1 MDEQI
6 HKGHRKRMRR
16 KLSDFG
22 AIVFDTY
29 ELLEML
35 LYYTVPVR
43 DTNPISKK
51 LLQTFGSLDGVLSAD
66 RDALMQVDGVG
77 AKTADLITT
86 VGNALF
92 FFTSDDDSAKKEMSQ
107 FDKYEVLGKFIVAH
121 FENSEEYSQILL
133 SFDNDMHLL
142 GIDQMYRCDHSSA
155 AVKSDKYMDAALKRG
170 ATVAV
175 IAHNH
180 PFGPLFPTEGDR
192 ATTHMI
198 QNALGNIGILLAEH
212 YVVCGARYIGFMNH
226 IETAFA
232 QKPRIAEFIRSKKES
247 GNVIE

>member
-1 MDEQI
+1 MEEQV

-16 KLSDFG
+16 KFSDFG

-51 LLQTFGSLDGVLSAD
+51 LLQTFGSLEGVLSAD
-66 RDALMQVDGVG
+66 REALLTVDGVG
-77 AKTADLITT
+77 EKTADFIITA
-86 VGNALF
+86 GKALAF
-92 FFTSDDDSAKKEMSQ
+92 FSLDGAKAESR
-107 FDKYEVLGKFIVAH
+107 FEKYDVLGRFVAEY
-121 FENSEEYSQILL
+121 FEQKEQYVQILL

-142 GIDQMYRCDHSSA
+142 GIDELYECDHSSA
-155 AVKSDKYMDAALKRG
+155 AVKSNKYMDAALKRG

-180 PFGPLFPTEGDR
+180 PYGPAYPSEGDR
-192 ATTHMI
+192 ATTNMI
-198 QNALGNIGILLAEH
+198 QKSLGNIGVLLAEH
-212 YVVCGARYIGFMNH
+212 YVVSGARYVGFMNH
-226 IETAFA
+226 LESAFA
-232 QKPRIAEFIRSKKES
+232 QKPRIVEFLRSKKES
-247 GNVIE
+247 QNVLE

>member
-1 MDEQI
+1 MDEQV

-66 RDALMQVDGVG
+66 RDALMSVDGVG
-77 AKTADLITT
+77 SKTADLIAAS
-86 VGNALF
+86 GKALAF
-92 FFTSDDDSAKKEMSQ
+92 FFADEKRSESRFE
-107 FDKYEVLGKFIVAH
+107 KYDVLGEFTVNYLSHKEQYV
-121 FENSEEYSQILL
+121 QILL

-142 GIDQMYRCDHSSA
+142 GIDEVYDCDHSSA
-155 AVKSDKYMDAALKRG
+155 AVKSNKYMDAALKRG

-180 PFGPLFPTEGDR
+180 PYGPLCPSEGDR
-192 ATTHMI
+192 ATTNMI
-198 QNALGNIGILLAEH
+198 QKSLGNIGVLLAEH
-212 YVVCGARYIGFMNH
+212 YIVSGSRYVGFMNH
-226 IETAFA
+226 IENAFA
-232 QKPRIAEFIRSKKES
+232 QKPRIAEFLRSKKES
-247 GNVIE
+247 QNVLD